1 MKFKEL
7 KTLPDGELRGK
18 LLELKKELIK
28 ENAQVAIGTVPKHP
42 RKLRLAKKTIARIE
56 MILAQSTKQTHAS
69 KSAGGPADKLS
80 AVGAASKPQEVAP
93 KK

>member
-7 KTLPDGELRGK
+7 KALPQAELRGK
-18 LLELKKELIK
+18 ITELRKELMK
-28 ENAQVAIGTVPKHP
+28 ENAQVAIGTVPKNP

-56 MILAQSTKQTHAS
+56 TILAVAQTK
-69 KSAGGPADKLS
+69 PADKVS
-80 AVGAASKPQEVAP
+80 APKEAP

>member
-7 KTLPDGELRGK
+7 KAMPQAELRGK
-18 LLELKKELIK
+18 IVELRKELMK
-28 ENAQVAIGTVPKHP
+28 ENAQVAIGTVPKNP

-56 MILAQSTKQTHAS
+56 TILAVVQTKPAEQKAS
-69 KSAGGPADKLS
+69 APK
-80 AVGAASKPQEVAP
+80 EAP